1 MEVVVESNLSFEPE
15 AQPPTLLI
23 VDDDATNLAVL
34 ASTLK
39 PRYRVR
45 AAKDGAGALRAAA
58 SEPTPDLI
66 LLDVMM
72 PELDGFG
79 VLQRLKSDPKTRG
92 IPVIFVTALGED
104 TDEERG
110 LALGAVDFLTKPIRP
125 LVVLARVQT
134 HLALEQARTR
144 LEAQNAWLESEVQ
157 RRIRDNLM
165 IQDVS
170 LSIIVGLVET
180 RDAETG
186 DHTLRTRAY
195 VDALG
200 RRLQRDPRF
209 AAAVEP
215 AALTTMV
222 KASPLHDIGKIG
234 IPDAILLKPGPLTPA
249 EFEIMKTH
257 ARIGGDAISHAIA
270 RVTGVGLSGRY
281 DRMPEA
287 LDFLETARQMARG
300 HHEKWAGGGYPDNL
314 SGEAIPVC
322 ARLMGIADM
331 FDALTTKRCYKAA
344 MPTPDAVNLV
354 TKVSGTQFDPR
365 VVEAFLAVAEDFA
378 AIALRYA
385 DEAA

>member
-234 IPDAILLKPGPLTPA
+234 IPDAILLKPGPLTPP

-257 ARIGGDAISHAIA
+257 ARIGADAISHAIA

-287 LDFLETARQMARG
+287 LDFLETARQMARW

-354 TKVSGTQFDPR
+354 TKVSGTHFDPR

>member
-1 MEVVVESNLSFEPE
+1 VAIVVESNLSVEPE

-134 HLALEQARTR
+134 HLALGQARTR

-170 LSIIVGLVET
+170 LSIIIGLVET

-234 IPDAILLKPGPLTPA
+234 IPDAILLKPGPLTPP

-257 ARIGGDAISHAIA
+257 ARIGADAISQAIA

-281 DRMPEA
+281 DRTPEA
-287 LDFLETARQMARG
+287 LEFLEIARQMARW

-331 FDALTTKRCYKAA
+331 FDAITTKRCYKAA
-344 MPTPDAVNLV
+344 IPTPDAVNLV

-365 VVEAFLAVAEDFA
+365 VVEAFLAVAEDFG
-378 AIALRYA
+378 AIALRHA
-385 DEAA
+385 GEAA

>member
-287 LDFLETARQMARG
+287 LDFLETARQMARW

-354 TKVSGTQFDPR
+354 TKASGTQFDPR

>member
-257 ARIGGDAISHAIA
+257 ARIGADAISHAIA

-287 LDFLETARQMARG
+287 LDFLETARQMARW

-354 TKVSGTQFDPR
+354 TKVSGTHFDPR

>member
-1 MEVVVESNLSFEPE
+1 MEIVVESNLPGEPE
-15 AQPPTLLI
+15 TPPPTLLI

-34 ASTLK
+34 ASTLR
-39 PRYRVR
+39 PRFRVR

-79 VLQRLKSDPKTRG
+79 VLEKLRSDPRTRS

-134 HLALEQARTR
+134 HLALKEARTR

-170 LSIIVGLVET
+170 LSIIIGLVET
-180 RDAETG
+180 RDADTG
-186 DHTLRTRAY
+186 NHTLRTRAY

-200 RRLQRDPRF
+200 QRLQRDPRF
-209 AAAVEP
+209 SAALEP
-215 AALTTMV
+215 AALATMV
-222 KASPLHDIGKIG
+222 KACPLHDIGKIG
-234 IPDAILLKPGPLTPA
+234 IPDAILLKPGPLTPP

-287 LDFLETARQMARG
+287 LEFLETARQMARW

-344 MPTPDAVNLV
+344 MATPDAVALV

-365 VVEAFLAVAEDFA
+365 VVEAFQGVAEEFA

-385 DEAA
+385 DETT

>member
-1 MEVVVESNLSFEPE
+1 VEVVVESNLSFEPE

-234 IPDAILLKPGPLTPA
+234 IPDAILLKPGPLTPP

-257 ARIGGDAISHAIA
+257 ARIGADAISHAIA

-287 LDFLETARQMARG
+287 LDFLETARQMARW

-354 TKVSGTQFDPR
+354 TKVSGTHFDPR

>member
-287 LDFLETARQMARG
+287 LDFLETARQMARW

-354 TKVSGTQFDPR
+354 TKVSGTHFDPR

>member
-1 MEVVVESNLSFEPE
+1 MEIVVESNLPGEPE
-15 AQPPTLLI
+15 TQPPTLLI

-34 ASTLK
+34 ASTLR

-79 VLQRLKSDPKTRG
+79 VLEKLRSDPRTRS

-134 HLALEQARTR
+134 HLALKEARTR

-170 LSIIVGLVET
+170 LSIIIGLVET
-180 RDAETG
+180 RDADTG
-186 DHTLRTRAY
+186 NHTLRTRAY

-200 RRLQRDPRF
+200 QRLQRDPRF
-209 AAAVEP
+209 SAALEP
-215 AALTTMV
+215 AALATMV
-222 KASPLHDIGKIG
+222 KACPLHDIGKIG
-234 IPDAILLKPGPLTPA
+234 IPDAILLKPGPLTPP

-287 LDFLETARQMARG
+287 LEFLETARQMARW

-344 MPTPDAVNLV
+344 MPTPDAVALV

-365 VVEAFLAVAEDFA
+365 VVEAFQGVAEELA

-385 DEAA
+385 DETT

>member
-234 IPDAILLKPGPLTPA
+234 IPDAILLKPGPLTPP

-287 LDFLETARQMARG
+287 LDFLETARQMARW

-331 FDALTTKRCYKAA
+331 FDAITTKRCYKAA

-354 TKVSGTQFDPR
+354 TKVSGTHFDPR